1 MGYQME
7 KPENQISGCIISE
20 CINIHKDLGPGL
32 FESVYEEV
40 LFYELLKYGFHI
52 DRQKKIPVNF
62 RSFNFDVAFKADL
75 IIEGKVIVEIKSV
88 ESIMP
93 VHKMQLKT
101 YLKLTGIKLGLLI
114 NFNVDLIKNGLT
126 RIANGI

>member
-1 MGYQME
+1 ME
-7 KPENQISGCIISE
+7 KRENQISECIIHS
-20 CINIHKDLGPGL
+20 CISIHKDLGPGL
-32 FESVYEEV
+32 FESVYEKV
-40 LFYELLKYGFHI
+40 LYHELLKYGFQV
-52 DRQKKIPVNF
+52 DRQKRIPVNF
-62 RSFNFDVAFKADL
+62 RSYYFDVAFKADL
-75 IIEGKVIVEIKSV
+75 IVEGKVIIEIKSI

-126 RIANGI
+126 RIVNGI